1 MTAATAAAL
10 AHDGDDVVLRRA
22 REALDVPKLLAR
34 GWDDCMLIFAPP
46 QSDELFGWTLCER
59 IGCDRGGY
67 LASSSR
73 NGLCDGCYTNYRNT
87 HSRRGVSLSEY
98 KQMPYRSTRRPADGQ
113 VALCLV
119 CRTPGHERRA
129 RRGKLC
135 AACSALQH
143 HRGQT
148 VEAYVNGD
156 HRFPPAK
163 PRPTLPDCEVVG
175 CGYGIEI
182 PGRGL
187 CSACDLRLRSQR
199 RMRPELDLESFKR
212 RGLFAVVTD
221 GRTVDL
227 SAMPELV
234 RVQFLLGLQRLIH
247 LGMQAPPSE
256 LALVARRIDE
266 QRVDDLRGLDHTKVA
281 HRNCAGRVARVLVEA
296 AEDASTT
303 IDEELLLDS
312 WRVRVIFPDDRHHR
326 WSSFS
331 FEGISQPWLRELSKL
346 YCVSRLGDLRRAT
359 LKQTI
364 NRITRWSVFLE
375 AAGRGATPGEIDRHD
390 VDRFVS
396 LLHSRKKRAHEELA
410 VLRELLR
417 FARRRGHTQPEKV
430 AAGLRDDVVVM
441 NEDVRSRRRDDEPI
455 DEEPG
460 RAIPDYIIAQLLE
473 PAVLARLHPTYAA
486 ATEIDAHV
494 GRRPFEI
501 CDLDADCLVYIEH
514 AGRDGEKRRPALRY
528 RRWKPPV
535 KVLTLPIHEETAA
548 LIRKQ
553 QREVQSRFPGIPL
566 SKLKLFPRPKM
577 NPAGDL
583 GISSVSFSTRMR
595 RWVDNLDAIVDENG
609 HAFDRSLIFPYALRH
624 SYAQRHADNR
634 TPLDVLQKLMDHRSP
649 VTTQGYYRVSDER
662 LFEAVKGVGPRTINV
677 NGDRVGVRYPDADQ
691 LARDIGQIPVPLGHC
706 VEPHN
711 VKTLGSGCPFSHQ
724 CLGCTHF
731 RTDPS
736 YLPELYAYLERLLE
750 AQERLRAAVP
760 ELAEWART
768 KALPNDEEIQAVRR
782 LIRANTAQLDELT
795 AEDRRELNRLI
806 QVLRAERARVD
817 NVIPIHQVGSVA
829 QPEPTFAPPSF
840 TPLPAPHKDAA

>member
-1 MTAATAAAL
+1 M
-10 AHDGDDVVLRRA
+10 
-22 REALDVPKLLAR
+22 
-34 GWDDCMLIFAPP
+34 
-46 QSDELFGWTLCER
+46 
-59 IGCDRGGY
+59 
-67 LASSSR
+67 
-73 NGLCDGCYTNYRNT
+73 
-87 HSRRGVSLSEY
+87 
-98 KQMPYRSTRRPADGQ
+98 
-113 VALCLV
+113 CLV
-119 CRTPGHERRA
+119 CRTPGHTRRA

-135 AACSALQH
+135 KSCADLCSK
-143 HRGQT
+143 RGQT
-148 VEAYVNGD
+148 VEAYINGD
-156 HRFPPAK
+156 DRFPPAE
-163 PRPTLPDCEVVG
+163 PRPKPPNCEVTG
-175 CGYGIEI
+175 CDYGIEV
-182 PGRGL
+182 PSRGI
-187 CSACDLRLRSQR
+187 CRACDQR
-199 RMRPELDLESFKR
+199 FRKHRRKCPELDLESFKR
-212 RGLFAVVTD
+212 RGLLVVAD

-227 SAMPELV
+227 SELAELV
-234 RVQFLLGLQRLIH
+234 RVQFLLGLQRLVH

-266 QRVDDLRGLDHTKVA
+266 QHVDDLRGLDHTKVA
-281 HRNCAGRVARVLVEA
+281 NRNCAGRVARVIVEA
-296 AEDASTT
+296 AEDAATT

-312 WRVRVIFPDDRHHR
+312 WRVRVIFPSDRHHR

-359 LKQTI
+359 LKQAI
-364 NRITRWSVFLE
+364 NRITRWSVYLE
-375 AAGRGATPGEIDRHD
+375 AAGRGATPGDIDRYD
-390 VDRFVS
+390 IDRYVS
-396 LLHSRKKRAHEELA
+396 LLHSRKKRPHEEITA
-410 VLRELLR
+410 LREMLR
-417 FARRRGHTQPEKV
+417 FARRRGHTQPGKV
-430 AAGLRDDVVVM
+430 ATGLRDDVVVM
-441 NEDVRSRRRDDEPI
+441 NEDVRSRRHHDEPV

-473 PAVLARLHPTYAA
+473 PTTLARLHPTYAA
-486 ATEIDAHV
+486 ATEIVAHV
-494 GRRPFEI
+494 GRRPLEI
-501 CDLDADCLVYIEH
+501 CDLDANCLVYIEST
-514 AGRDGEKRRPALRY
+514 GRDGEKRRPALRY
-528 RRWKPPV
+528 RRRKPPV

-553 QREVQSRFPGIPL
+553 QREVQRRFPGIPL

-583 GISSVSFSTRMR
+583 GISSPSFSTRMR
-595 RWVDNLDAIVDENG
+595 LWVDSLDTIVDETG
-609 HAFDRSLIFPYALRH
+609 YPFDRSLIFPYALRH

-649 VTTQGYYRVSDER
+649 VTTQMYYRVSDER
-662 LFEAVKGVGPRTINV
+662 LFEAVKGVGPTTINA
-677 NGDRVGVRYPDADQ
+677 NGDRVGALYPDADQ

-736 YLPELYAYLERLLE
+736 YLPELFTYLERLLE

-782 LIRANTAQLDELT
+782 LIRANTVQLDELT

-806 QVLRAERARVD
+806 QVLRAERARID
-817 NVIPIHQVGSVA
+817 NVIPVHHVGSVA
-829 QPEPTFAPPSF
+829 QSEPTFAPVSF